1 MDRFEAAFEQLSS
14 ARRHMFSVR
23 EEGEDESFRAALRD
37 VRSGL
42 DALGD
47 SVLHS
52 DSARDSVRVLRAAL
66 GEAAPDR
73 RLTSAAIDE
82 LASLLYWTETSLSY

>member
-1 MDRFEAAFEQLSS
+1 MDRFETAFEQLSS

-23 EEGEDESFRAALRD
+23 EEGEDEAFRAALRD

-42 DALGD
+42 ETLGD

-52 DSARDSVRVLRAAL
+52 DVARDSVRVLRAAL

-73 RLTSAAIDE
+73 RLTSAAIDD
-82 LASLLYWTETSLSY
+82 LASMLYWTETSLGF